1 VCEPRTKE
9 QLVALLDV
17 GDFAF
22 QGTLAL
28 PQSLL
33 RAKVCCKGN
42 YVCEVRV
49 FKEGIWRIVASIAD
63 AVWVREGHRVGRRSV
78 LVIVY

>member
-1 VCEPRTKE
+1 
-9 QLVALLDV
+9 
-17 GDFAF
+17 
-22 QGTLAL
+22 
-28 PQSLL
+28 
-33 RAKVCCKGN
+33 
-42 YVCEVRV
+42 V